1 MKDQRKT
8 EIRVGIT
15 VIVGIL
21 IFLWILGWAK
31 NFSVSSHHRPVLV
44 KFDNVTGLEIGDN
57 VVVNGLR
64 KGFVQD
70 MQINQNHVIVKL
82 SLEKDVDLRE
92 DAQFSISMLDLMG
105 GKKVGIIPGIS
116 PVGFNF
122 NTVHNGIFYS
132 DIPSVMSMLGSV
144 QGDIVASLK
153 DLRITLS
160 SVNKYLTDQQLE
172 NNVKTTA
179 ANLNQISQKMII
191 MIDENRE
198 SFKKI
203 TSNGV
208 ELTNEARDFIKNN
221 KDGITTSINE
231 LQVLLKKADTLMT
244 VANEFTA
251 EVKNKKNNLGKL
263 LYDKESYDNLTQS
276 VAKLSEIS
284 KILLEQLKKEGIK
297 IDAHIKL
304 F

>member
-8 EIRVGIT
+8 EIRVGLT

-31 NFSVSSHHRPVLV
+31 NFSVSSHHMPVLV

-64 KGFVQD
+64 KGYVQE
-70 MQINQNHVIVKL
+70 MQIKQNYVIVKL
-82 SLEKDVDLRE
+82 SLEKDVDLRD

-105 GKKVGIIPGIS
+105 GKKVAIIPGTS
-116 PVGFNF
+116 PIGFNY
-122 NTVHNGIFYS
+122 NTVHNGTFYS

-153 DLRITLS
+153 DMRITLS
-160 SVNKYLTDQQLE
+160 SLNKYLTDEQLA
-172 NNVKTTA
+172 NNVKTSA

-191 MIDENRE
+191 LIDENRE
-198 SFKKI
+198 SLKKL
-203 TSNGV
+203 TSNGA
-208 ELTNEARDFIKNN
+208 ELTNEAKDFIKNN
-221 KDGITTSINE
+221 KDGITTSLNE
-231 LQVLLKKADTLMT
+231 LQVLLKKTDTLMT

-263 LYDKESYDNLTQS
+263 IYDQEMYDNLTQS
-276 VAKLSEIS
+276 VGKLNELT
-284 KILLEQLKKEGIK
+284 KVLLEQLKKEGIH
-297 IDAHIKL
+297 IDTHIKL

>member
-1 MKDQRKT
+1 MKDQRKS
-8 EIRVGIT
+8 EIKVGIT
-15 VIVGIL
+15 VLIGIF

-31 NFSVSSHHRPVLV
+31 NFSVSSNHRPVLV
-44 KFDNVTGLEIGDN
+44 RFENVTGLEIGDN

-64 KGFVQD
+64 KGFVKD
-70 MQINQNHVIVKL
+70 MQINQDHVIVTL

-105 GKKVGIIPGIS
+105 GKKVGISPGIS
-116 PVGFNF
+116 SEKFNF
-122 NTVHNGIFYS
+122 NEIHNGVFYS

-153 DLRITLS
+153 DMRITLS
-160 SVNKYLTDQQLE
+160 SVNKYLTDNELE
-172 NNVKTTA
+172 KNIKSSA
-179 ANLNQISQKMII
+179 ANLNQISQKMIV

-203 TSNGV
+203 ANNGA
-208 ELTNEARDFIKNN
+208 ELTNEAKDFIKNN
-221 KDGITTSINE
+221 KEGIKISFDE
-231 LQVLLKKADTLMT
+231 LQALLRKADTLMAA
-244 VANEFTA
+244 ANEFTS
-251 EVKNKKNNLGKL
+251 EIKNKNNNLGKI
-263 LYDKESYDNLTQS
+263 LYDKELYDNLTQS
-276 VAKLSEIS
+276 IARLSEIS
-284 KILLEQLKKEGIK
+284 KILLEQLKKEGIN

>member
-15 VIVGIL
+15 VIIGII

-31 NFSVSSHHRPVLV
+31 NFSITSNYRPVVV
-44 KFDNVTGLEIGDN
+44 KFDNVTGLELGDN
-57 VVVNGLR
+57 VMVNGLR
-64 KGFVQD
+64 KGFVKD
-70 MQINQNHVIVKL
+70 MEIKQEHVFVTLSIN
-82 SLEKDVDLRE
+82 KDVDLKE

-105 GKKVGIIPGIS
+105 GKKVGVFPGVSSKEFDYNSI
-116 PVGFNF
+116 
-122 NTVHNGIFYS
+122 HNGIFYA

-153 DLRITLS
+153 DVRITLS
-160 SVNKYLTDQQLE
+160 SVNKYLTDDNLE
-172 NNVKTTA
+172 KNIKNSA
-179 ANLNQISQKMII
+179 SNLNQISQKMII

-198 SFKKI
+198 SFKKLA
-203 TSNGV
+203 SNGA
-208 ELTNEARDFIKNN
+208 EITNEAKDFIKNN
-221 KDGITTSINE
+221 KDGIKTSLDK
-231 LQVLLKKADTLMT
+231 LQILLQKADTLMA
-244 VANEFTA
+244 VANQFTS
-251 EVKNKKNNLGKL
+251 EVKNKNNNLGKL
-263 LYDKESYDNLTQS
+263 IYDKELYDNLTQS
-276 VAKLSEIS
+276 VTKLSEIS

>member
-8 EIRVGIT
+8 EIKVGIT
-15 VIVGIL
+15 VLAGIL
-21 IFLWILGWAK
+21 IFIWILGWAK

-64 KGFVQD
+64 KGFVQN
-70 MQINQNHVIVKL
+70 MQIEQDHVIVTM

-105 GKKVGIIPGIS
+105 GKKVGVLPGIS
-116 PVGFNF
+116 PTEFNY
-122 NTVHNGIFYS
+122 NSVHNGIFYA

-144 QGDIVASLK
+144 QGDIVGSLK
-153 DLRITLS
+153 DMHITLN
-160 SVNKYLTDQQLE
+160 SVNKYLTDDQLT
-172 NNVKTTA
+172 NNVKSTA

-191 MIDENRE
+191 LIDENRE
-198 SFKKI
+198 NFKKL
-203 TSNGV
+203 TSNSV
-208 ELTNEARDFIKNN
+208 ELTSEAKDFIKNN
-221 KDGITTSINE
+221 KDGIKTSINE
-231 LQVLLKKADTLMT
+231 LQVLLLKADTLVA
-244 VANEFTA
+244 VANEFTS
-251 EVKNKKNNLGKL
+251 EIKNKNNNLGKL
-263 LYDKESYDNLTQS
+263 LYDKSLYDNLTQS
-276 VAKLSEIS
+276 IAKLSEIS

-297 IDAHIKL
+297 IDAHINL

>member
-8 EIRVGIT
+8 EIKVGIT
-15 VIVGIL
+15 VLAGIL
-21 IFLWILGWAK
+21 IFIWILGWAK

-64 KGFVQD
+64 KGFVQN
-70 MQINQNHVIVKL
+70 MQIEKDHVIVTM

-105 GKKVGIIPGIS
+105 GKKVGVLPGIS
-116 PVGFNF
+116 PTEFNY
-122 NTVHNGIFYS
+122 NSVHNGIFYA

-144 QGDIVASLK
+144 QGDIVGSLK
-153 DLRITLS
+153 DMHITLN
-160 SVNKYLTDQQLE
+160 SVNKYLTDDQLT
-172 NNVKTTA
+172 NNVKSTA

-191 MIDENRE
+191 LIDENRDN
-198 SFKKI
+198 FKKL

-208 ELTNEARDFIKNN
+208 ELTNEAKDFIKNN
-221 KDGITTSINE
+221 KDGIKTSINE
-231 LQVLLKKADTLMT
+231 LQVLLLKADTLVA
-244 VANEFTA
+244 VANEFTS
-251 EVKNKKNNLGKL
+251 EIKNKNNNLGKL
-263 LYDKESYDNLTQS
+263 LYDKSLYDNLTQS
-276 VAKLSEIS
+276 IAKLSEIS

-297 IDAHIKL
+297 IDAHISL

>member
-8 EIRVGIT
+8 EIKVGIT
-15 VIVGIL
+15 VVIGIL

-31 NFSVSSHHRPVLV
+31 NFSITSLHRPVLI

-64 KGFVQD
+64 KGFVQE
-70 MQINQNHVIVKL
+70 MQIKQDHVIVTL

-92 DAQFSISMLDLMG
+92 DALFSISMLDLMG
-105 GKKVGIIPGIS
+105 GKKVGVFPGVS
-116 PVGFNF
+116 AVQFNY
-122 NTVHNGIFYS
+122 NSVHNGIFYS
-132 DIPSVMSMLGSV
+132 DIPSVISMLGSV

-153 DLRITLS
+153 DMRITLN
-160 SVNKYLTDQQLE
+160 SVNKYLTDDQLT
-172 NNVKTTA
+172 NNIKSSA
-179 ANLNQISQKMII
+179 ANLNLISQKMIN

-198 SFKKI
+198 SFKKL

-221 KDGITTSINE
+221 KDGIKSSLNE
-231 LQVLLKKADTLMT
+231 LQELLQKTDTLMT
-244 VANEFTA
+244 AANEFTS
-251 EVKNKKNNLGKL
+251 EVKNKRNNLGKL
-263 LYDKESYDNLTQS
+263 LYDKELSENLTQS
-276 VAKLSEIS
+276 IGKLIEIS

>member
-8 EIRVGIT
+8 EIKVGLMVLVGIF
-15 VIVGIL
+15 

-31 NFSVSSHHRPVLV
+31 NFSISSNHRPVLV

-64 KGFVQD
+64 KGFVQS
-70 MQINQNHVIVKL
+70 MQIQQDHVIVTL
-82 SLEKDVDLRE
+82 SLEKDADLRD

-105 GKKVGIIPGIS
+105 GKKVAVSPGTS
-116 PVGFNF
+116 SAEFNYSSI
-122 NTVHNGIFYS
+122 HNGVFYA

-153 DLRITLS
+153 DMRITLS
-160 SVNKYLTDQQLE
+160 SANKYLTDDELE
-172 NNVKTTA
+172 KNIKSSA
-179 ANLNQISQKMII
+179 ANLSQISQKMIL

-208 ELTNEARDFIKNN
+208 ELTNEAKDFIKNN
-221 KDGITTSINE
+221 KDGIKTSLEE
-231 LQVLLKKADTLMT
+231 LQVLLRKTDTLMT
-244 VANEFTA
+244 AANEFTS
-251 EVKNKKNNLGKL
+251 EVKNKNNNLGML
-263 LYDKESYDNLTQS
+263 LYDKELYENLTQS

-284 KILLEQLKKEGIK
+284 KILLDQLKKEGIK

>member
-8 EIRVGIT
+8 EIKVGIT
-15 VIVGIL
+15 VLVGIF

-31 NFSVSSHHRPVLV
+31 NFSISSNHRPVLIR
-44 KFDNVTGLEIGDN
+44 FDNVTGLEIGDN

-70 MQINQNHVIVKL
+70 MQIKQDHVVVTL
-82 SLEKDVDLRE
+82 SLEKDVDLRD

-105 GKKVGIIPGIS
+105 GKKVGILPGVSSIE
-116 PVGFNF
+116 FNY
-122 NTVHNGIFYS
+122 NSIHKGIFYS

-153 DLRITLS
+153 DMRITLS
-160 SVNKYLTDQQLE
+160 SVNKYLTDDELE
-172 NNVKTTA
+172 KNVKYSA
-179 ANLNQISQKMII
+179 ANLNQISQKMIL

-198 SFKKI
+198 SFKKL
-203 TSNGV
+203 TSNGA
-208 ELTNEARDFIKNN
+208 ELTNEAKDFIKNN
-221 KDGITTSINE
+221 KDGIKTSLIE
-231 LQVLLKKADTLMT
+231 LQVLLQKTDTLMAA
-244 VANEFTA
+244 ANEFTS
-251 EVKNKKNNLGKL
+251 EVKNKNNNLGKL
-263 LYDKESYDNLTQS
+263 LYDKELYENLTKS
-276 VAKLSEIS
+276 IARLDEIS
-284 KILLEQLKKEGIK
+284 KILLEQLKKEGIN

>member
-8 EIRVGIT
+8 EIKVGIT
-15 VIVGIL
+15 VLAGIL
-21 IFLWILGWAK
+21 IFIWILGWAK

-64 KGFVQD
+64 KGFVQN
-70 MQINQNHVIVKL
+70 MQIEKDHVIVTM

-105 GKKVGIIPGIS
+105 GKKVGVLPGIS
-116 PVGFNF
+116 PTEFNY
-122 NTVHNGIFYS
+122 NSVHNGIFYA

-144 QGDIVASLK
+144 QGDIVGSLK
-153 DLRITLS
+153 DMHITLN
-160 SVNKYLTDQQLE
+160 SVNKYLTDDQLT
-172 NNVKTTA
+172 NNVKSTA

-191 MIDENRE
+191 LIDENRDN
-198 SFKKI
+198 FKKL

-208 ELTNEARDFIKNN
+208 ELTNEAKDFIKNN
-221 KDGITTSINE
+221 KDGIKTSINE
-231 LQVLLKKADTLMT
+231 LQVLLLKADTLVA
-244 VANEFTA
+244 VANEFTS
-251 EVKNKKNNLGKL
+251 EIKNKNNNLGKL
-263 LYDKESYDNLTQS
+263 LYDKSLYDNLTQS
-276 VAKLSEIS
+276 IAKLSEIS

-297 IDAHIKL
+297 IDAHINL

>member
-8 EIRVGIT
+8 EIKVGIT
-15 VIVGIL
+15 VLMGIF

-31 NFSVSSHHRPVLV
+31 NFSVSSNHRPVLV
-44 KFDNVTGLEIGDN
+44 KFENVTGLEIGDN

-64 KGFVQD
+64 KGFVKD
-70 MQINQNHVIVKL
+70 MQIKQDYVIVTL

-105 GKKVGIIPGIS
+105 GKKVGISPGIS
-116 PVGFNF
+116 AQKFNY
-122 NTVHNGIFYS
+122 NTTHNGIFYS

-160 SVNKYLTDQQLE
+160 SVNKYLTDDQLE
-172 NNVKTTA
+172 KNVKSSA
-179 ANLNQISQKMII
+179 ANLNQISQKMIV

-198 SFKKI
+198 SFKKL
-203 TSNGV
+203 TSNGA
-208 ELTNEARDFIKNN
+208 ELTNEAKDFIKNN
-221 KDGITTSINE
+221 KDGIKTSLDE
-231 LQVLLKKADTLMT
+231 LQVLLQKADTLMAA
-244 VANEFTA
+244 ANQFTS
-251 EVKNKKNNLGKL
+251 EIKNKNNNIGKI
-263 LYDKESYDNLTQS
+263 LYDKELYDNLTQS
-276 VAKLSEIS
+276 IAKLSELS
-284 KILLEQLKKEGIK
+284 KILLDQIKKEGIK

>member
-8 EIRVGIT
+8 EIKVGIT
-15 VIVGIL
+15 VLAGIL
-21 IFLWILGWAK
+21 IFIWILGWAK

-64 KGFVQD
+64 KGFVQN
-70 MQINQNHVIVKL
+70 MQIEKDHVIVTM

-105 GKKVGIIPGIS
+105 GKKVGVLPGIS
-116 PVGFNF
+116 PTEFNY
-122 NTVHNGIFYS
+122 NSVHNGIFYA

-144 QGDIVASLK
+144 QGDIVGSLK
-153 DLRITLS
+153 DMHITLN
-160 SVNKYLTDQQLE
+160 SVNKYLTDDQLT
-172 NNVKTTA
+172 NNVKSTA

-191 MIDENRE
+191 LIDENRDN
-198 SFKKI
+198 FKKL

-208 ELTNEARDFIKNN
+208 ELTNEAKDFIKNN
-221 KDGITTSINE
+221 KNGIKTSINE
-231 LQVLLKKADTLMT
+231 LQVLLLKADTLMA
-244 VANEFTA
+244 VANEFTS
-251 EVKNKKNNLGKL
+251 EIKNKNNNLGKL
-263 LYDKESYDNLTQS
+263 LYDKSLYDNLTQS
-276 VAKLSEIS
+276 IAKLSEIS

-297 IDAHIKL
+297 IDAHINL